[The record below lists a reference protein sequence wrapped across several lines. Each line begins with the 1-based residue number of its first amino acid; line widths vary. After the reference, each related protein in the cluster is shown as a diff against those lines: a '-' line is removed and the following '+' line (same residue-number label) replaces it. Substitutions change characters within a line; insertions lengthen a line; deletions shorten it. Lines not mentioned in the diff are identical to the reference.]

1 MTGPRVLLLVN
12 SRAGR
17 HDAAA
22 LDALCGRLAAA
33 GATVERCD
41 PVSATALE
49 AEAAATFAD
58 VVLVAGG
65 DGTLAR
71 ACAGLLARPAPR
83 PRLAVVPQGTAD
95 VLAHEY
101 ALPRD
106 PAAVAAAVLA
116 GRTRPLHFGLARD
129 LFAPPRPF
137 FLAVSAG
144 FDAEVVH
151 AVEASGPHRFKK
163 LAFVLAALRF
173 LSRPRP
179 ELSLNLTAPDGVRS
193 RLTAELAI
201 VAKARHYAGTHV
213 LTRAAAMSAPGLR
226 LIALRRA
233 GPLALVAAALR
244 LAVGRL
250 EQSSNVVSLPI
261 AAVRISSRD
270 RLAEAPTQIDGDPL
284 GITPLEIETLDAT
297 LDLIVA

>member
-1 MTGPRVLLLVN
+1 MTGPRVALLVN
-12 SRAGR
+12 PRAGR
-17 HDAAA
+17 HDAAS
-22 LDALCGRLAAA
+22 LVALCDRLAAA
-33 GATVERCD
+33 GATVERFD
-41 PVSATALE
+41 PVSAAALE
-49 AEAAATFAD
+49 AAAATCAAD

-101 ALPRD
+101 ALPRK
-106 PAAVAAAVLA
+106 AAAIAAAVVA

-144 FDAEVVH
+144 FDAEVVD
-151 AVEASGPHRFKK
+151 AVETSGPHRFKK
-163 LAFVLAALRF
+163 LAFVLAALRL

-179 ELSLNLTAPDGVRS
+179 ELSLNLTAPDGTRS
-193 RLTAELAI
+193 RLAAELAI
-201 VAKARHYAGTHV
+201 VAKARHYAGTHT
-213 LTRAAAMSAPGLR
+213 LTRATAMAEPGLR
-226 LIALRRA
+226 LVALRRA
-233 GPLALVAAALR
+233 GPLALAAAALR
-244 LAVGRL
+244 LALGRL
-250 EQSSNVVSLPI
+250 EGSTNVVSLPV
-261 AAVRISSRD
+261 AAIRISSRD

-284 GITPLEIETLDAT
+284 GWTPVEIETTDAT
-297 LDLIVA
+297 LDLIVG